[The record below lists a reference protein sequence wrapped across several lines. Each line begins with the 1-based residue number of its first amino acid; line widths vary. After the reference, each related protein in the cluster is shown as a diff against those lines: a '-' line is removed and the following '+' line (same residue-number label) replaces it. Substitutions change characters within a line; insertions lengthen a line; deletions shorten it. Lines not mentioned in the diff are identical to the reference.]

1 MNANN
6 SKSDGKQHQRFSK
19 VKEGSNEYQQE
30 YKAKTVNDLLDELD
44 HVVPK
49 DPGTKGDQLEAQ
61 PVSLLEMPPVEWP
74 DSFSIL
80 GSALDDLSYF
90 NSISKPP
97 EKKSL
102 LGRPESRI
110 FSNSNIDVNDPHFQS
125 LVQKQIEMASKLK
138 TNDDKPSS
146 STTNAA
152 SNHKPSSSKKNS
164 RWSYDDPFSTSEN
177 LNDDDKTI
185 FFDNPPSCLLY
196 KGMDSSQQPS
206 YPQWQGYDVTT
217 TPEMPYGYIDPYETH
232 PYRRKKYQKS
242 RGQNKRSYDYDTRH
256 DGFNSSKSYTKGFC
270 KSAPNLPGRGGT
282 YGKRGGGSVGGGRRE
297 NHSSKYSSNVDN
309 YGSNE
314 ETSSHFD
321 NGLPREFG
329 KKEPSIPKYVKKR
342 DPSFSKHSHQ
352 IGRNKFYSSHDF
364 RPSFSR
370 SPPRSRLSSRRSPHR
385 DSHSRSRSPIYAKSD
400 RHLI

>member
-19 VKEGSNEYQQE
+19 VKEKETSNEYQQE

-49 DPGTKGDQLEAQ
+49 DPGTKGDQFEAK
-61 PVSLLEMPPVEWP
+61 PAPLLEMPPVEWP

-90 NSISKPP
+90 NNFSKSAPQ
-97 EKKSL
+97 KKSL
-102 LGRPESRI
+102 LGRPGSHI

-125 LVQKQIEMASKLK
+125 LVQKQIEMANKLK
-138 TNDDKPSS
+138 TNDDMPSS

-152 SNHKPSSSKKNS
+152 SNDKPSSSKKNS

-177 LNDDDKTI
+177 LNHDDKTI
-185 FFDNPPSCLLY
+185 FFDNVPSSLLY
-196 KGMDSSQQPS
+196 KGMDSYQQPSS
-206 YPQWQGYDVTT
+206 YPQWQGYDTT
-217 TPEMPYGYIDPYETH
+217 TPAMPYGYIDPYETH
-232 PYRRKKYQKS
+232 PYRRKKYQES
-242 RGQNKRSYDYDTRH
+242 RGQNKKPYDNVTRRG
-256 DGFNSSKSYTKGFC
+256 GFNSSESYTKRFC
-270 KSAPNLPGRGGT
+270 KSAPNLRGRSGT
-282 YGKRGGGSVGGGRRE
+282 YGKRGGGNVGGGRRE
-297 NHSSKYSSNVDN
+297 NRSSKYSSNFDN

-329 KKEPSIPKYVKKR
+329 KKEPSIRKYGKKR
-342 DPSFSKHSHQ
+342 DPSSSKHSHQ
-352 IGRNKFYSSHDF
+352 IGRNELSHDF

-370 SPPRSRLSSRRSPHR
+370 SPPRSRLSSRRSPHHNSR
-385 DSHSRSRSPIYAKSD
+385 SRSRSPIYAKSE
-400 RHLI
+400 RRI